1 MEDGGVVKKERRMK
15 DIEEKKIKKITLT
28 KNTNHKQTYNRAYK
42 ITTLRNTQHQLTKR
56 FLIIL

>member
-28 KNTNHKQTYNRAYK
+28 KKHESQTNIQ
-42 ITTLRNTQHQLTKR
+42 
-56 FLIIL
+56 